1 MAEDR
6 EDKSTVSGLDG
17 VRPQLL
23 TVPQA
28 CKVLGCSR
36 SGLFLLLRE
45 GKITGLYPG
54 PRQLRITMAE
64 CEAYVAR
71 LVAAAETEQRA
82 S

>member
-1 MAEDR
+1 VAEDQ
-6 EDKSTVSGLDG
+6 EDKNAVSGLDS
-17 VRPQLL
+17 VQPLML

-28 CKVLGCSR
+28 CKVIGCSR

-45 GKITGLYPG
+45 GRITGLYPG
-54 PRQLRITMAE
+54 PRQLRIAMAE

-71 LVAAAETEQRA
+71 LVAAAETAQRA